1 MEKIWSQISKFF
13 QELIDFAKEHVSTQ
27 VLIYIAAAVAVL
39 VVVWLIS
46 RSIKKRKTVH
56 RMEELEAEVN
66 EIRNNSLQYKYNKA
80 SAFARVNDDIVDR
93 LHNLAPKYEVCQ
105 KSLSHCEALM
115 DETQERVSHRRYG
128 KAMKTMDELETMLDD
143 TEERIRIVNS
153 SLDHILAKETEVRNK
168 SNALKERFRNVKSI
182 YQNNR
187 ANFYSGCGYVDS
199 FIEEVEGMFNTFE
212 EWMFAS
218 NFIKAKDE
226 IDKISARTDELS
238 EIVSQTPDLYSKA
251 KLLLPQALNEV
262 EIQKQE
268 IAEDKVDISYLNV
281 EQKTEAIQNALADAL
296 VKLDNGNLK
305 AASYALDAI
314 SDQILALQED
324 ISKERKAFDEIHGDL
339 ESNFAIV
346 DEVEGELNEIIS
358 LYANIKDRFGLE
370 DWTKRFKKAQE
381 QMDDLKEQRAV
392 IQDELAKEDTLQA
405 DVVHN
410 YRDFAERTIAFGR
423 QVREMKQML
432 VGATSDE
439 YRARKQVV
447 KLQLIL
453 NEVRLNTMNKQLP
466 SVSDQFAQDLQEGEN
481 KIKSVKNILSH
492 SPLDVQALN
501 GQLQDTIDFVYKL
514 YNNANNLAGVA
525 VMVENAIVF
534 GNRFRS
540 SYPALDSE
548 LTRAEF
554 CFQNGEY
561 TRALKI
567 AIQAIENL
575 HPGVYEKLIARKD
588 PAVMNVAQ

>member
-1 MEKIWSQISKFF
+1 MDKIWSQIQEFF
-13 QELIDFAKEHVSTQ
+13 KSVFNFVKEHISVT
-27 VLIYIAAAVAVL
+27 VLIYIGIAIAVL
-39 VVVWLIS
+39 IVVWLIS
-46 RSIKKRKTVH
+46 RSLKKRKAK
-56 RMEELEAEVN
+56 RRLQDLEAEVN
-66 EIRNNSLQYKYNKA
+66 EIRSNSLQYKYNKA

-93 LHNLAPKYEVCQ
+93 LKNLTPKYQICQ
-105 KSLSHCEALM
+105 KSLHSCDALM
-115 DETQERVSHRRYG
+115 DEIQDLVSRHRYS
-128 KAMKTMDELETMLDD
+128 KAMKAMDELETVLDD
-143 TEERIRIVNS
+143 TEERVRIVNQ

-168 SNALKERFRNVKSI
+168 SNALKERFRNVKNI
-182 YQNNR
+182 YQSNR
-187 ANFYSGCGYVDS
+187 AAYYSGSAFVDTY
-199 FIEEVEGMFNTFE
+199 IGEVEGMFDTFE

-218 NFIKAKDE
+218 NFNKAKEE
-226 IDKISARTDELS
+226 IDKISAKTDELS
-238 EIVSQTPDLYSKA
+238 EIVSQTPDLYMKA
-251 KLLLPQALNEV
+251 KQLLPQAMNEV
-262 EIQKQE
+262 EVQKNE
-268 IAEDKVDISYLNV
+268 IAEAKVDISYLNV
-281 EQKTEAIQNALADAL
+281 DQKMEAIRNALTDAL
-296 VKLDNGNLK
+296 SKLDNGNLK
-305 AASYALDAI
+305 AAGDALDAI

-370 DWTKRFKKAQE
+370 DWTKRFKQAQE
-381 QMDDLKEQRAV
+381 QMNSLKAQRAV
-392 IQDELAKEDTLQA
+392 IQEELAREDTLQA

-410 YRDFAERTIAFGR
+410 YRDFADRTIAFGR

-439 YRARKQVV
+439 NRARKQVV

-466 SVSDQFAQDLQEGEN
+466 SVSDQFAQDLQEGED
-481 KIKSVKNILSH
+481 KIQSVKNILSH
-492 SPLDVQALN
+492 SPLDVEALN

-540 SYPALDSE
+540 TYPSLDSE